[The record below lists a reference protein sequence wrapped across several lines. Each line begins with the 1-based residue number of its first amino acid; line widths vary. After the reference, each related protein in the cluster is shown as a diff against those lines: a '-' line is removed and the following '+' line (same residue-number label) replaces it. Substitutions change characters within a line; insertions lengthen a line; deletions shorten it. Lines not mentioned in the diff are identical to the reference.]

1 MNIESMNL
9 EAIINGG
16 ATHYG
21 LIGSSSTG
29 SGGSSSSGGSGSLG
43 LLSSSG
49 NSDSLSIDDL
59 PFSTQLDSTGNVTT
73 SSSTTSSSS
82 ASSNGVIVVT
92 NGGDGHLQ
100 QQQQPNNHSH
110 SIHHHNHQDLSDQL
124 SQHFS
129 SNTSSSVSN
138 ATGTVATFSLDQF
151 DTIDAATS
159 CQLLQSYNI
168 IKDEEYALLD
178 DEDLVGSLMI
188 GGGLH
193 HVTGVGVDPTMSA
206 QTLTDH
212 LTPAQFTLLEDCLDH
227 ITSSDGGGLS
237 VSVASSSSISTIP
250 TSTALNHISSS
261 DSSAMHDN
269 LNNLNHQH
277 QNGHQDDVGYG
288 QFDDHHSIMVGSF
301 VDDCGDL
308 VGDDELSEHLG
319 SSLVSTTT
327 VDGGVQSI
335 SQQQQQTGTING
347 NSTTIVVPQ
356 SMIATTEDLLTPI
369 ITTVS
374 TSSGA
379 AAIVATSTASPISV
393 GNIGQLT
400 NGGQHLHHHHQQ
412 QQQQPTITI
421 KPTNGKNGQL
431 ISTSSI
437 ASSSKK
443 NKSASN
449 TSKTVVTT
457 VVTTTPTSKTSV
469 NSTTHTTSKSANAG
483 GSNRTRNCYCLLCSR
498 FLEDLGEFFGHL
510 KSDHQLLKQPEPVNT
525 LYVRHVFKTF
535 EDFMR
540 WKSQELEVQTGCT
553 YERCFTNE
561 YSRSIYYKCAAIRIN
576 RITLTGKQT
585 TSSKEPASI
594 EPGGSHHP
602 SIPKNSNSNN
612 ATPTV
617 NGNGDPN
624 SAEKVSAPPPPAPPQ
639 GDMILESS
647 FDARMYPCTSSIRL
661 VFRYTGI
668 EAIEFPFHLG
678 HKLDSNIRDLCL
690 SQVHN
695 TPQQSSFPHQV
706 PKPVTNSVIGQQH
719 PSQQI
724 TATQA
729 QHHSGVKYQ
738 SPIKTEQMLASA
750 SPTIARTTTTSG
762 NQQITTFVTTTK
774 PAGPIQ
780 QQQSNRILHNNNI
793 NSSTTNSSTTTT
805 THAPPSAVNTPTTAN
820 TPVSGTKPKRKRARD
835 RDQKTGELV
844 AATSNKVLVTTATVT
859 SPQPVSTPQ
868 PQPPSA
874 SSSSLST
881 SAKLNASIIN
891 KSIQSGTPLA
901 KTIKLEPVETKPIGT
916 TLVANLPQLNLQGGN
931 LNHSH
936 LHQQQQQQHHHPH
949 LGNVQPLAVATS
961 GTSAIMIIGQSLPTS
976 SSANSGTGITQSSK
990 LTFNDPSYTD
1000 EPPIRR
1006 IKFDDSSAQQNQEQ
1020 QTGDDPS
1027 MVALMNSLS
1036 NNNVNEMDSSVKMGS
1051 IDVKDGS
1058 IITANAAPISTTSQ
1072 PASST
1077 LDSSTDDNLVIVPLE
1092 KGVQIVEES
1101 IRPRK
1106 EQLRKR
1112 FNDLLDTCLTEADI
1126 ELVETSIESMIS
1138 ANLLQ

>member
-483 GSNRTRNCYCLLCSR
+483 GSNSTKMSKHQTAKQQQGTNSNSIDGNKQQQQGQQQMQQPQQQQQQLNLTTSSNTTMAPVPNEASTSSTGGKTYTDEICRLTICPLCDNAKSFCSSSSVTRHLRSVHKLNDLLGTRNCYCLLCSR

-535 EDFMR
+535 E
-540 WKSQELEVQTGCT
+540 G
-553 YERCFTNE
+553 
-561 YSRSIYYKCAAIRIN
+561 KCVVR
-576 RITLTGKQT
+576 
-585 TSSKEPASI
+585 
-594 EPGGSHHP
+594 
-602 SIPKNSNSNN
+602 
-612 ATPTV
+612 
-617 NGNGDPN
+617 
-624 SAEKVSAPPPPAPPQ
+624 
-639 GDMILESS
+639 
-647 FDARMYPCTSSIRL
+647 
-661 VFRYTGI
+661 
-668 EAIEFPFHLG
+668 
-678 HKLDSNIRDLCL
+678 
-690 SQVHN
+690 
-695 TPQQSSFPHQV
+695 
-706 PKPVTNSVIGQQH
+706 
-719 PSQQI
+719 
-724 TATQA
+724 
-729 QHHSGVKYQ
+729 
-738 SPIKTEQMLASA
+738 
-750 SPTIARTTTTSG
+750 
-762 NQQITTFVTTTK
+762 
-774 PAGPIQ
+774 
-780 QQQSNRILHNNNI
+780 
-793 NSSTTNSSTTTT
+793 
-805 THAPPSAVNTPTTAN
+805 
-820 TPVSGTKPKRKRARD
+820 
-835 RDQKTGELV
+835 
-844 AATSNKVLVTTATVT
+844 
-859 SPQPVSTPQ
+859 
-868 PQPPSA
+868 
-874 SSSSLST
+874 
-881 SAKLNASIIN
+881 
-891 KSIQSGTPLA
+891 
-901 KTIKLEPVETKPIGT
+901 
-916 TLVANLPQLNLQGGN
+916 
-931 LNHSH
+931 
-936 LHQQQQQQHHHPH
+936 
-949 LGNVQPLAVATS
+949 
-961 GTSAIMIIGQSLPTS
+961 
-976 SSANSGTGITQSSK
+976 
-990 LTFNDPSYTD
+990 
-1000 EPPIRR
+1000 
-1006 IKFDDSSAQQNQEQ
+1006 
-1020 QTGDDPS
+1020 
-1027 MVALMNSLS
+1027 
-1036 NNNVNEMDSSVKMGS
+1036 
-1051 IDVKDGS
+1051 
-1058 IITANAAPISTTSQ
+1058 
-1072 PASST
+1072 
-1077 LDSSTDDNLVIVPLE
+1077 
-1092 KGVQIVEES
+1092 
-1101 IRPRK
+1101 
-1106 EQLRKR
+1106 
-1112 FNDLLDTCLTEADI
+1112 
-1126 ELVETSIESMIS
+1126 
-1138 ANLLQ
+1138 